1 MTPETF
7 VDTVIDPALA
17 LLPPR
22 MDSQEAVALLVAI
35 ALQESG
41 LKHRR
46 QVGGPALGFLQWEL
60 PQVGLVLRHPVVGP
74 LARKVLAEM
83 VYEPGDPPH
92 EHIHAAMEHN
102 DILQCAFSRLLLWP
116 DAAPLPKRG
125 DVQGSLA
132 TYLRVWRPG
141 RPRPLDWPANYV
153 RAWNAVGS

>member
-7 VDTVIDPALA
+7 VDTAIDPALA

-41 LKHRR
+41 LKYRR
-46 QVGGPALGFLQWEL
+46 QIGGPALGFLQWEL

-74 LARKVLAEM
+74 LARKVLAEL

-102 DILQCAFSRLLLWP
+102 DILNAAFSRLLLWP

-132 TYLRVWRPG
+132 THLRVWRPG